1 MPPPIAFATAV
12 LAVIASIGP
21 AGAAGGD
28 ADAGRRIAEE
38 HCAWCHAV
46 AGPGPGPVAQAP
58 AFSSFGRNWPVE
70 ALAEALAEGI
80 VVGHSQVRM
89 PEFVLSPEA
98 IEDLLAYLASVQ
110 E

>member
-1 MPPPIAFATAV
+1 MPLLTILLALAT
-12 LAVIASIGP
+12 
-21 AGAAGGD
+21 GGD
-28 ADAGRRIAEE
+28 VDAGRRIAEE

-46 AGPGPGPVAQAP
+46 AGPGPSPVAQAP
-58 AFSSFGRNWPVE
+58 AFSGFGRSWPIE

-80 VVGHSQVRM
+80 VVGHSGVRM

-98 IEDLLAYLASVQ
+98 IDDLLAYLSAIQ